1 MISIPLILAFLLC
14 QPSVEPSPEV
24 RAGMLLGARSAKVQS
39 KLPILN
45 QVVLVPD
52 EATYLD
58 EISLWSPS
66 ARWPVLFDQEPMASQ
81 FIRRFNPKKIW
92 KRKPIA
98 KSIDNLEI
106 AMQRAVAQAWGGEDS
121 IELALLNL
129 QLPPLGVVLTSKSD
143 SARTGA
149 VALAA
154 GRGQLLKY
162 IQGNWGGSGDTLEGS
177 RTAALIHQIDDLL
190 ASSGVQYKNMGDTID
205 ALTICQTMP
214 SRVTFAAARDNPVAF
229 SDVIGRDNSGKR
241 FAWTGWVFGSK
252 AQSTYM
258 AMCSLFLP
266 RDKYWFCDTYPNTAP
281 WAAYGFG
288 NFTEILPQYG
298 ISAQS
303 IGGSVGQLQQA
314 DRGGVAADLIM
325 FTSKGNS
332 DFLEMADDRTAPSW
346 LPILNTP
353 TVLYFVHSWSLKNP
367 QSRSTVGGTWL
378 TRGVYAYVGS
388 SHEPML
394 TAFVPP
400 AEILRRT
407 MSNIPFLPASRWF
420 KDEGTYSN
428 AWRLNT
434 IGDPLMLCGPKN
446 SVPRVLKS
454 AEMSSDYIDA
464 SVIAKNAMQYAVD
477 HPNDENYSAAID
489 SVALLGK
496 DTLAVGLWGLAQ
508 NQSSVGEA
516 SASAILPALFRLQ
529 DEDLFLRA
537 FKLLRSPSRIEKD
550 MLWHLVGTSSNTPLQ
565 LLIDHLRIPY
575 PLDDLAVIADRIAS
589 TRGPSAILSIIDEQ
603 LLNAKGRNKRG
614 LERMRKVY
622 GG

>member
-14 QPSVEPSPEV
+14 QPSAEPSPEA

-39 KLPILN
+39 KLAILN

-58 EISLWSPS
+58 EISQWSPS
-66 ARWPVLFDQEPMASQ
+66 ARWPVLFDREPMASQ
-81 FIRRFNPKKIW
+81 FIRRFNPEKIW
-92 KRKPIA
+92 KRKPVA
-98 KSIDNLEI
+98 KNIDDLEV

-121 IELALLNL
+121 IELALSNL
-129 QLPPLGVVLTSKSD
+129 QLPPLGVVLTSKND

-162 IQGNWGGSGDTLEGS
+162 IQGNWGESGDTLEGS
-177 RTAALIHQIDDLL
+177 RTAALVQQIDEIL
-190 ASSGVQYKNMGDTID
+190 ASSNVQYKNIGDTID

-214 SRVTFAAARDNPVAF
+214 SRVTFAAARENPVAI
-229 SDVIGRDNSGKR
+229 SDVIGRDSSGKR
-241 FAWTGWVFGSK
+241 FAWTGWVFGTK

-266 RDKYWFCDTYPNTAP
+266 RNEYWFCDTYPNTAP

-298 ISAQS
+298 INAQS

-325 FTSKGNS
+325 FTSKGNP
-332 DFLEMADDRTAPSW
+332 DFLEMADERTAPSW
-346 LPILNTP
+346 LPTLNTP

-367 QSRSTVGGTWL
+367 QSKSTVGGTWL

-400 AEILRRT
+400 AEILKRT

-420 KDEGTYSN
+420 RSEGAYSN

-454 AEMSSDYIDA
+454 AELSVGYIDA
-464 SVIAKNAMQYAVD
+464 HVTAQEAMQYAVD
-477 HPNDENYSAAID
+477 HPNDEQFSKAIH
-489 SVALLGK
+489 SVTLLGK
-496 DTLAVGLWGLAQ
+496 DELAVGLWGIARS
-508 NQSSVGEA
+508 QSSAGNA

-529 DEDLFLRA
+529 DEDSFLSA

-550 MLWHLVGTSSNTPLQ
+550 MLWHLAGTSSNTSIQ
-565 LLIDHLRIPY
+565 LLIDHIRNPY
-575 PLDDLAVIADRIAS
+575 PLDDLVIIASRIAS
-589 TRGPSAILSIIDEQ
+589 TRGSAAVLSIIDEK
-603 LLNAKGRNKRG
+603 LRSAKGRNKRG
-614 LERMRKVY
+614 LERMRKEY

>member
-1 MISIPLILAFLLC
+1 MTSIPLILAFLLC
-14 QPSVEPSPEV
+14 QPSTEPSPEA

-66 ARWPVLFDQEPMASQ
+66 ARWPVLFDREPMASQ
-81 FIRRFNPKKIW
+81 FIRRFNPEKIW

-98 KSIDNLEI
+98 KSIDNLEV

-121 IELALLNL
+121 IELALSNL

-162 IQGNWGGSGDTLEGS
+162 MQGNWGESGDTLEGS
-177 RTAALIHQIDDLL
+177 RTAALIQQIDELL
-190 ASSGVQYKNMGDTID
+190 ASSGAQYKNMGDTID

-288 NFTEILPQYG
+288 NFIEILSQYG
-298 ISAQS
+298 ISARS

-394 TAFVPP
+394 NAFVPP

-420 KDEGTYSN
+420 NDEGAYSN

-446 SVPRVLKS
+446 AVPRVLKS
-454 AEMSSDYIDA
+454 AEMSADYIDA
-464 SVIAKNAMQYAVD
+464 SVIAKDAMQYAVD

-496 DTLAVGLWGLAQ
+496 DTLAVGLWELAQ

-550 MLWHLVGTSSNTPLQ
+550 MLWHLAGTSSDTPLQ

-575 PLDDLAVIADRIAS
+575 PLDDLAIIADRIAS
-589 TRGPSAILSIIDEQ
+589 TRGSAAVLSIIDEK
-603 LLNAKGRNKRG
+603 LLKAKGRNKRG